1 MRTSSRWALAAALAA
16 LTFGAPTLVA
26 QSQQGQSEQKES
38 LAEAARKARA
48 QKKAPAKPAKVLT
61 NDDVEKGL
69 KFAGA
74 VQDTTPVLPGQAE
87 AAPEAQG
94 KPGERAEAE
103 KEKHDEKY
111 WRQRFAAAHEKLAQA
126 ERELNILEREW
137 QKGQTQYY
145 ADPQKALKEQYN
157 RKDLND
163 RGAQVEAKKKEIAKL
178 KQDISDLE
186 DELRREGGD
195 PGWAR

>member
-1 MRTSSRWALAAALAA
+1 
-16 LTFGAPTLVA
+16 VA
-26 QSQQGQSEQKES
+26 QPQQDQSEQKES

-61 NDDVEKGL
+61 NDDVEKGP

-74 VQDTTPVLPGQAE
+74 VQNTTPVLPGEAE
-87 AAPEAQG
+87 AAPQAQG
-94 KPGERAEAE
+94 KPSEKAEAE

-111 WRQRFAAAHEKLAQA
+111 WRERFAAAHEKLAQA
-126 ERELNILEREW
+126 ERELDILEREW
-137 QKGQTQYY
+137 QKGQMQYY

-163 RGAQVEAKKKEIAKL
+163 HAAQVEAKKKEIAKL